1 MQLGTCRW
9 RAQLINPW
17 TASRQAT
24 AQLAMCRRAVL
35 ACAGRGVALAA
46 APTPAPGPRRPLLT
60 AQKLKA
66 EEHRRDTGQSRDAPG
81 PVGVVPSGPGRLM
94 ICSYACVHA
103 RGHACNSRRH
113 CSVTVWS

>member
-46 APTPAPGPRRPLLT
+46 APTPAPGPAAAFDR
-60 AQKLKA
+60 AKA
-66 EEHRRDTGQSRDAPG
+66 KGGGAPPRHGPKPGRGAPG
-81 PVGVVPSGPGRLM
+81 VVTSGDVNDLLVR
-94 ICSYACVHA
+94 VRA
-103 RGHACNSRRH
+103 RARTCL
-113 CSVTVWS
+113 